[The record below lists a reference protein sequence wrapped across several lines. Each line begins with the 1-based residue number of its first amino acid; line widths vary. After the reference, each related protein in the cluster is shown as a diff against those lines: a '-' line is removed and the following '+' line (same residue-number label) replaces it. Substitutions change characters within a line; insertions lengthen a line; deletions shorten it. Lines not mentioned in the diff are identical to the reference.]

1 LFAALANAQQ
11 PHFQKLETV
20 NGIASDRVY
29 CVTQDSKGYLW
40 FGTDAGVSSFDGFT
54 FKNFD
59 NRKDLTANEVFEI
72 YEDSK
77 QRIWFLSQNGEVS
90 FYYDDVLHTSKNV
103 SGLAKLQIN
112 SDLTS
117 FCERENGDIVF
128 SSLATGIYLLDS
140 NFNATHYNIASVYRV
155 WENSKNELLALA
167 FNGIYHLKSDGQM
180 NLVEA
185 FKREGHYARTFV
197 DGDTCYI
204 ALGDQLF
211 RYTDKIEYLRSVPN
225 GAETTFIDKHNGR
238 FVIGTRTGVYLN
250 YSLSSAQT
258 HQPLFEESVISAAL
272 YDREGNLW
280 VSTVGD
286 GVYFSSSPDVNIYTT
301 KSGLALNQISA
312 LHKTKNDE
320 LFIGYRN
327 GSYGSKNGSLINNI
341 PIPTPTNEPVTQ
353 IKTNANG
360 ELLILSKSYLTYID
374 SINHKHYLRIL
385 LNDLLID
392 SNEVYLASNRTYKI
406 STDLF
411 YTSMGKSRN
420 QLGLIGQDLL
430 EEIVVKHRTN
440 VLAKDSHG
448 NVFLGTDQ
456 GLFVQNE
463 GITIDLGKISEGLNA
478 YINDIVFDAR
488 RGLTYVATRG
498 EGLSV
503 LKGTSV
509 IKRYTVEQ
517 NLSSNTCVALELDNH
532 GQLWVGTNQA

>member
-1 LFAALANAQQ
+1 MVLPLIECIVLRRTAKDICGLERMLVCRLLMAL
-11 PHFQKLETV
+11 LLRISI
-20 NGIASDRVY
+20 IARTSRRTKFSKFMRTRNSVY
-29 CVTQDSKGYLW
+29 
-40 FGTDAGVSSFDGFT
+40 GFYPKT
-54 FKNFD
+54 GKS
-59 NRKDLTANEVFEI
+59 R
-72 YEDSK
+72 
-77 QRIWFLSQNGEVS
+77 

-280 VSTVGD
+280 VSTLEMGCI
-286 GVYFSSSPDVNIYTT
+286 F
-301 KSGLALNQISA
+301 
-312 LHKTKNDE
+312 H
-320 LFIGYRN
+320 
-327 GSYGSKNGSLINNI
+327 
-341 PIPTPTNEPVTQ
+341 
-353 IKTNANG
+353 
-360 ELLILSKSYLTYID
+360 LLQ
-374 SINHKHYLRIL
+374 
-385 LNDLLID
+385 
-392 SNEVYLASNRTYKI
+392 
-406 STDLF
+406 
-411 YTSMGKSRN
+411 M
-420 QLGLIGQDLL
+420 
-430 EEIVVKHRTN
+430 
-440 VLAKDSHG
+440 
-448 NVFLGTDQ
+448 
-456 GLFVQNE
+456 
-463 GITIDLGKISEGLNA
+463 
-478 YINDIVFDAR
+478 
-488 RGLTYVATRG
+488 
-498 EGLSV
+498 
-503 LKGTSV
+503 
-509 IKRYTVEQ
+509 
-517 NLSSNTCVALELDNH
+517 
-532 GQLWVGTNQA
+532 